1 MTREEA
7 TRRNTMQNDKILK
20 ILVSQGVIP
29 YIKILIEKFEKGEA
43 ERDGT
48 IVAIANAINEYDLYC
63 QTGRG
68 HK

>member
-1 MTREEA
+1 MDDNRT
-7 TRRNTMQNDKILK
+7 LK

-29 YIKILIEKFEKGEA
+29 YVKILVGRFEKGDA
-43 ERDGT
+43 ERDAT
-48 IVAIANAINEYDLYC
+48 IAEIARAINEYDLYC